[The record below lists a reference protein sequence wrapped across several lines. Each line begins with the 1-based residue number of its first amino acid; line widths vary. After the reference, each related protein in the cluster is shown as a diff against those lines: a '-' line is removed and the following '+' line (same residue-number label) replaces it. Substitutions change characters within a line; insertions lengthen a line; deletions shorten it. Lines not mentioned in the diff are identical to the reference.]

1 MTEPGSN
8 SDSRTKRGLV
18 GLMAMVGVTGF
29 IWLFNETSDYP
40 PWFLGVMLGLTAI
53 NLANWVIEPAD
64 SAPQARCR
72 KCGVM
77 RVVHAGSACVCGAQ
91 EVRMP
96 GLNRI
101 ALALIVGF
109 LGTIGITSLWAALTQ
124 PSHESRVK
132 GFMLGMVLTTLAIV
146 TAAEISGH
154 QVTRRL
160 RRALGSTFPYEFE
173 KDIRRLKLYRHLA
186 IRVILLVLSVA
197 LFTASVMYLLR
208 HPPPA

>member
-8 SDSRTKRGLV
+8 SDSRMKRGLV
-18 GLMAMVGVTGF
+18 SLMAMVGVTGV
-29 IWLFNETSDYP
+29 IWLSNEISDYP

-72 KCGVM
+72 TCGVM
-77 RVVHAGSACVCGAQ
+77 RVVHAGRACVCGTQ

-96 GLNRI
+96 WLNRM
-101 ALALIVGF
+101 ALGLVVGF
-109 LGTIGITSLWAALTQ
+109 LGSIGVSSLWAALTQ
-124 PSHESRVK
+124 PANESRTK
-132 GFMLGMVLTTLAIV
+132 GFMLGLVLTTLAIV
-146 TAAEISGH
+146 TAAEINGH

-160 RRALGSTFPYEFE
+160 RQALGSAFPYEFE

-197 LFTASVMYLLR
+197 VFTVSVMYLLR
-208 HPPPA
+208 HPTPA